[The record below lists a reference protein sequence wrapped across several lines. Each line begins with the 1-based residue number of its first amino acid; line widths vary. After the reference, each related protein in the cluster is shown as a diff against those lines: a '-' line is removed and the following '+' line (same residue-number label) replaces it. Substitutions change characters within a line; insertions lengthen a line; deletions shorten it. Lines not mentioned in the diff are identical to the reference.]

1 MGQMSHT
8 AVLFYSFLAAAIP
21 TLFYLFLIYSVDRYE
36 KEPLWLLS
44 ATFLWGAV
52 PAILLAFFFNTVLG
66 SPFYLLTAETQ
77 TATTAVAVFIAPFV
91 EESVKGAALLLIFLF
106 WQQEID
112 SPLDGIIYGAMVGF
126 GFAMVENIYYFI
138 NEYSWGGGTALS
150 INIFMRSVLF
160 GLNHAL
166 FSSLTGLG
174 IAVARLTTRTSYKWS
189 LPIIG
194 WATAVF
200 LHFMHNFT
208 VSVGSVW
215 VCLTFILDWGGVWL
229 MLAIIVWAL
238 LQERRWLKTYLA
250 SEVQQG
256 TLTSRQYELACSG
269 HRRALFNLEQ
279 LFGQGWRAN
288 RQASAF
294 FHRCSELAY
303 KKHHQQLFH
312 DEKSAATIV
321 RLRREIADL
330 SHKLL

>member
-1 MGQMSHT
+1 MSDT
-8 AVLFYSFLAAAIP
+8 AVFFSSFLAAAIP
-21 TLFYLFLIYSVDRYE
+21 TLFYVLLIYSVDRYE
-36 KEPLWLLS
+36 KEPIWLLS

-52 PAILLAFFFNTVLG
+52 PAVLLAFIFNTLLG
-66 SPFYLLTAETQ
+66 SPFYLLTGEPEA
-77 TATTAVAVFIAPFV
+77 ATTAVAVFIAPVV
-91 EESVKGAALLLIFLF
+91 EESLKGGILLLIFLF

-126 GFAMVENIYYFI
+126 GFAMVENIYYFV
-138 NEYSWGGGTALS
+138 NEYSLGGSTALS

-166 FSSLTGLG
+166 FSSVTGLC
-174 IAVARLTTRTSYKWS
+174 IAIARLTPRPALKVF
-189 LPIIG
+189 LPVAG

-208 VSVGSVW
+208 VSVGSLL
-215 VCLTFILDWGGVWL
+215 VCLTFMFDWGGVWL

-238 LQERRWLKTYLA
+238 WQERSWLKTYLA
-250 SEVQQG
+250 SEVHTG
-256 TLTSRQYELACSG
+256 VLTSRQYELACSG

-279 LFGQGWRAN
+279 LFGHGWQAN

-312 DEKSAATIV
+312 DEKSAAAILQ
-321 RLRREIADL
+321 LRREIAQL
-330 SHKLL
+330 SHQLL